1 MSTNYVVLT
10 KPTSAG
16 GRSTISRHEYKKGDT
31 TLVVHNIPRPPIVQC
46 YYTTV
51 EMVESK
57 FVGVLVDEQNF
68 VIRESLTPCGPAP
81 VDGIA
86 AEKPFVLG
94 SSILGETLFT
104 NTDQP
109 YIEAAPCNC
118 GPMGTPADD
127 PFIFGS
133 TPLGDHVLTDTGNNV
148 PVGSECL
155 PACDNSST
163 DTPFILGSTTLGDP
177 VFTDTN
183 TKCDAF
189 DGVPTP
195 DHPFVLGETGLG
207 TNAFTSL
214 GAEVIPTVPC
224 LPPEDCTCAPEC
236 EIVYEDISL
245 AYKYFPSQRKL
256 VVNTPVVYDG
266 LVVITY

>member
-10 KPTSAG
+10 KPAPSN
-16 GRSTISRHEYKKGDT
+16 RSNIIRREYKKGDT
-31 TLVVHNIPRPPIVQC
+31 TLVIHNIPRPPIVQC

-51 EMVESK
+51 DMVESE
-57 FVGVLVDEQNF
+57 FVGVLINDDNY
-68 VIRESLTPCGPAP
+68 VIRQSAVDCGALAQSMDP
-81 VDGIA
+81 I
-86 AEKPFVLG
+86 KPFVLG
-94 SSILGETLFT
+94 STTFGDPLFT

-109 YIEAAPCNC
+109 FVEPVPCNC

-133 TPLGDHVLTDTGNNV
+133 TALGDHVLTDTGNSV
-148 PVGSECL
+148 AAGSECL

-163 DTPFILGSTTLGDP
+163 DTPFVLGSTTLGDP

-183 TKCDAF
+183 NKCDAF

-207 TNAFTSL
+207 TNTFTSL
-214 GAEVIPTVPC
+214 GTEVIPTVPC
-224 LPPEDCTCAPEC
+224 LPPEDCQCVDEC

-245 AYKYFPSQRKL
+245 AYKYFPNQRKL

-266 LVVITY
+266 LVVVTY